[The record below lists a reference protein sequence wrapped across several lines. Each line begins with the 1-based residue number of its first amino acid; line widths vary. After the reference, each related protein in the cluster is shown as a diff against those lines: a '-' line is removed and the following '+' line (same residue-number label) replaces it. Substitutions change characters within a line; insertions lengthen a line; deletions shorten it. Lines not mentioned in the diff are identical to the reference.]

1 MNPTLMITGCNR
13 GIGKAIM
20 THFAKMGFDILACV
34 RNIDEEFQVFVSS
47 LETDGIRCTI
57 YTLDLM
63 DEDCIKSVIKDI
75 FKSKIKIDVLVNN
88 AGVVT
93 NNLLHMTT
101 MKQLKDIFQVNYFG
115 PVQLTQGIVK
125 IMMRQQCGNIINM
138 CSIGGIDA
146 YPAYTAY
153 GCSKA
158 AMIYFTKTLA
168 QELASYGIRV
178 NGIAPSMTDTRMKDA
193 MGSDANEEIMKRT
206 SLKRIAKPSEIADL
220 AYFLASDKS
229 SFINGQIIRIDG
241 GMQG

>member
-1 MNPTLMITGCNR
+1 MNPTLLITGCNR

-20 THFAKMGFDILACV
+20 THFANNGYDILACV
-34 RNIDEEFQVFVSS
+34 RNADEELKAYVSS
-47 LETDGIRCTI
+47 LEQKSIKCTI
-57 YTLDLM
+57 YTFDLM
-63 DEDCIKSVIKDI
+63 DEDSIKSLIKDI
-75 FKSKIKIDVLVNN
+75 FKSKTKIDVLVNN

-93 NNLLHMTT
+93 NNLLQMTT
-101 MKQLKDIFQVNYFG
+101 MKQLKDTFQVNYFG
-115 PVQLTQGIVK
+115 SVQLTQGIAK
-125 IMMRQQCGNIINM
+125 IMMRQKCGNIINM

-168 QELASYGIRV
+168 QELAPYGIRV

-193 MGSDANEEIMKRT
+193 MGREANEEIMKRT
-206 SLKRIAKPSEIADL
+206 SLKRIAKSPEIADL
-220 AYFLASDKS
+220 AYFLASDRA

>member
-1 MNPTLMITGCNR
+1 MKWRISQEKTVL
-13 GIGKAIM
+13 
-20 THFAKMGFDILACV
+20 ILAV
-34 RNIDEEFQVFVSS
+34 DS
-47 LETDGIRCTI
+47 LQANGIKCTL
-57 YTLDLM
+57 YNLDLK
-63 DEDCIKSVIKDI
+63 DEDSIKSVIKDI

-93 NNLLHMTT
+93 NSLLHMTT
-101 MKQLKDIFQVNYFG
+101 MKQLKNIFQVNYFG
-115 PVQLTQGIVK
+115 QVQLTQGIAK
-125 IMMRQQCGNIINM
+125 IMMRQQSGNIINM

-168 QELASYGIRV
+168 QELGSYGIRV

-193 MGSDANEEIMKRT
+193 MGSEANDEIMKRT
-206 SLKRIAKPSEIADL
+206 SLKRIAEPSEIADL
-220 AYFLASDKS
+220 AYFLSSDKS